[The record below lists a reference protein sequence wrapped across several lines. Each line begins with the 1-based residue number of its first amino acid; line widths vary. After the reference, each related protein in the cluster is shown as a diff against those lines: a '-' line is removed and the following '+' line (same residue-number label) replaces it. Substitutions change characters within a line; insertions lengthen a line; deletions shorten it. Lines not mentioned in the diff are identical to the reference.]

1 MTEEKENS
9 ASSPYELKVPM
20 RAAVLTTTALIL
32 GGLVYLY
39 YETYAMQPPYE
50 PGYPGDAFFPRL
62 ALGFSIIWALI
73 VLGRG
78 FFLPQAAAA
87 EGGEEPYLQA
97 HWLEFVTIVVF
108 VYLYAV
114 LLEPIGFEIMTV
126 ALMMCLLV
134 PRMRAESAPRG
145 ALLLGFLLSLATM
158 IVLYLGLVPML
169 NIPLPLKFLP
179 IYIF

>member
-1 MTEEKENS
+1 MTEDNENS
-9 ASSPYELKVPM
+9 ASPSFELKVPM
-20 RAAVLTTTALIL
+20 RAAVLATTALIL

-78 FFLPQAAAA
+78 FFLPPEAQSA
-87 EGGEEPYLQA
+87 GGEDPYLQT
-97 HWLEFVTIVVF
+97 HWAEFVSIVVF
-108 VYLYAV
+108 VYLYAL
-114 LLEPIGFEIMTV
+114 LLEPVGFEIMTIV
-126 ALMMCLLV
+126 LMMCLLV

-145 ALLLGFLLSLATM
+145 ALVLGFLLSLATM
-158 IVLYLGLVPML
+158 LILYLGLVPML

-179 IYIF
+179 IYIL

>member
-1 MTEEKENS
+1 MTEENENS
-9 ASSPYELKVPM
+9 ASPSFELKVPM
-20 RAAVLTTTALIL
+20 RAAVLATTALIL

-78 FFLPQAAAA
+78 FFLPPEAQSA
-87 EGGEEPYLQA
+87 GGEDPYLQA
-97 HWLEFVTIVVF
+97 HWLEFASIVVF
-108 VYLYAV
+108 VYLYAL
-114 LLEPIGFEIMTV
+114 LLEPVGFEIMTIV
-126 ALMMCLLV
+126 LMMCLLV

-158 IVLYLGLVPML
+158 LILYLGLVPML

-179 IYIF
+179 IYIL

>member
-1 MTEEKENS
+1 MTEDNENS
-9 ASSPYELKVPM
+9 ASPSFELKVPM
-20 RAAVLTTTALIL
+20 RAAVLATTALIL

-78 FFLPQAAAA
+78 FFLPPEAQSA
-87 EGGEEPYLQA
+87 GGEEPFLQT
-97 HWLEFVTIVVF
+97 HWAEFVSIVVF

-114 LLEPIGFEIMTV
+114 LLEPVGFEIMTIV
-126 ALMMCLLV
+126 LMMCLLV

-145 ALLLGFLLSLATM
+145 ALVLGFLLSLATM
-158 IVLYLGLVPML
+158 LILYLGLVPML

-179 IYIF
+179 IYIL

>member
-1 MTEEKENS
+1 M
-9 ASSPYELKVPM
+9 
-20 RAAVLTTTALIL
+20 
-32 GGLVYLY
+32 
-39 YETYAMQPPYE
+39 
-50 PGYPGDAFFPRL
+50 
-62 ALGFSIIWALI
+62 
-73 VLGRG
+73 
-78 FFLPQAAAA
+78 
-87 EGGEEPYLQA
+87 
-97 HWLEFVTIVVF
+97 F